1 MRLLPFDYAI
11 RNLGRSPLR
20 LAMSVAGSLLVVV
33 LVITAAAFVR
43 GLERSLMG
51 SGSTQNVML
60 LGAGSEESVERS
72 EISASV
78 PEQAAATIAGIQE
91 KMKTPFISPEVH
103 AALAVS
109 TSEHKT
115 ENAQAVFRGV
125 RPEAFLVHPQVRIV
139 EGRMFHPGKD
149 ELIVGQLAATR
160 LDLPRKRLGIGKDI
174 WVDGRRWRI
183 VGHFTAPHTVMNAEI
198 WCSLTN
204 LQIMTRRDS
213 LSCVVMTLGQGEF
226 ADVDAFA
233 SKRLDLELIAMRET
247 DYYRKL
253 VDFYQPVGKLV
264 WGTAMLVAL
273 GGIFGGLNTMY
284 AAFASRIREI
294 GMLQSI
300 GFSRMAIVISFV
312 EESVVAASA
321 GSVVALLVCMV
332 WLDGLALRFSMGAFG
347 MVLDAPTIAIGLAAG
362 VLLGLIGSLPPAARC
377 LRMPIAESLKAT

>member
-1 MRLLPFDYAI
+1 
-11 RNLGRSPLR
+11 
-20 LAMSVAGSLLVVV
+20 
-33 LVITAAAFVR
+33 
-43 GLERSLMG
+43 
-51 SGSTQNVML
+51 
-60 LGAGSEESVERS
+60 
-72 EISASV
+72 
-78 PEQAAATIAGIQE
+78 
-91 KMKTPFISPEVH
+91 
-103 AALAVS
+103 
-109 TSEHKT
+109 
-115 ENAQAVFRGV
+115 
-125 RPEAFLVHPQVRIV
+125 
-139 EGRMFHPGKD
+139 MFHPGKD

-226 ADVDAFA
+226 ADVDTFA

-294 GMLQSI
+294 G
-300 GFSRMAIVISFV
+300 
-312 EESVVAASA
+312 
-321 GSVVALLVCMV
+321 
-332 WLDGLALRFSMGAFG
+332 
-347 MVLDAPTIAIGLAAG
+347 T
-362 VLLGLIGSLPPAARC
+362 
-377 LRMPIAESLKAT
+377 

>member
-78 PEQAAATIAGIQE
+78 PGQAAATIAGIQE

-109 TSEHKT
+109 TSENKT
-115 ENAQAVFRGV
+115 ANAQAVFRGV

-174 WVDGRRWRI
+174 WVDGRRWMI

-204 LQIMTRRDS
+204 LQIMTRRNS

-253 VDFYQPVGKLV
+253 VDYYQPVGKLV
-264 WGTAMLVAL
+264 WVTAMLVAL

-300 GFSRMAIVISFV
+300 GFSRMAIVVSFV

-321 GSVVALLVCMV
+321 GSVVALLVYMV